1 MDAQRKCPWGAPSP
15 TIYSIKFLP
24 YATAD
29 CLSVQSECEARKRE
43 LGAASRCN
51 VERGHRWFI
60 IKMTG
65 IKIVPTSEWQVLHRT
80 EECAERTWDRV
91 SGAPLVPKKN
101 LVIICPIRTY
111 LIRTNYRKGELMGL
125 TEKEAAERLKT
136 DGENVLAENKR
147 TGPAGIFIGQF
158 KDVMVM
164 ILLAAT
170 AISVLLGEITD
181 AVTIILIVLLNAILG
196 FIQEYRTEHTLE
208 ALRSMTAPTAKC
220 WRDGKLREIEAAK
233 LVVGDVVEVEA
244 GDRIPADCVIMNA
257 SGFFSDESVLTGES
271 AAVAKNAGN
280 QNDTDNSLNKENIIY
295 CGTSATK
302 GRCLAKVIAVGKNTQ
317 MGRISEMLTD
327 IDKEQTPLQKRL
339 AELGKTVAAICIFVC
354 IAVFAAGV
362 LRGEAV
368 FDMLM
373 MGITI
378 AIAAIPEGLPAT
390 VTIALALAVNRMLKQ
405 KALVNK
411 LHSVETL
418 GCTSV
423 ICSDKTGTITENKMT
438 ATELATADERYYFSG
453 MGYRISGSVTKSEE
467 GIAVNPVNEKA
478 LTESLIC
485 GVLCSTAKISAKA
498 PPKSRIRGQLSGRGE
513 WEVTGDPTEAAILI
527 AAAKA
532 GIMQTELAKNNRVL
546 AEFPFDSENRFM
558 AVHCFCGSEKR
569 IFFKGAEEVILP
581 RCSQYMDEKGS
592 MLPMTA
598 AVRKRL
604 SDAAEDMSGKALRV
618 LALAY
623 CVSDRFEHD
632 RGNLVFLGLVGMI
645 DPPREEAKAAIRKCA
660 TASVRTVMITGDHK
674 NTAVAVAKK
683 AGLLKGG
690 MAVTGAELDKMSDE
704 ELDRNIG
711 KYTVFARVEPVH
723 KLRIVRSFKRRG
735 EIVTM
740 TGDGVNDAPAIKEA
754 DVGVAMGIT
763 GTDVTKQAADV
774 ILLDDN
780 LATLVGAVEQGRCVY
795 ANIRR
800 FVRYLLSC
808 NIGEVLTM
816 FLGILMGMPVVLLP
830 VQLLLVNLVTD
841 GLPAIALGMEP
852 PESGIMSRPPR
863 KSTEGFFSG
872 GLMGKIVFR
881 GIFIGL
887 STLASFAAILHM
899 GGSVEAART
908 AALITLVVSQLI
920 HVFECKS
927 ETKSLFGINIFSNIK
942 LIAAVGI
949 SAAVLVAAVAVPQL
963 RVVFE
968 TVGLDSQQLLTALG
982 FSAAVPLLSN
992 FPLFRH

>member
-1 MDAQRKCPWGAPSP
+1 
-15 TIYSIKFLP
+15 
-24 YATAD
+24 
-29 CLSVQSECEARKRE
+29 
-43 LGAASRCN
+43 
-51 VERGHRWFI
+51 
-60 IKMTG
+60 
-65 IKIVPTSEWQVLHRT
+65 
-80 EECAERTWDRV
+80 
-91 SGAPLVPKKN
+91 
-101 LVIICPIRTY
+101 
-111 LIRTNYRKGELMGL
+111 MGL
-125 TEKEAAERLKT
+125 TEKEAAERLKS
-136 DGENVLAENKR
+136 DGENVLAENKK
-147 TGPAGIFIGQF
+147 TGPASIFIGQF

-170 AISVLLGEITD
+170 GISVLLGEITD

-220 WRDGKLREIEAAK
+220 WRDGVLKEIEAAK
-233 LVVGDVVEVEA
+233 LVVGDAVELEA
-244 GDRIPADCVIMNA
+244 GDRIPADCVIINA
-257 SGFFSDESVLTGES
+257 AGFFSDESILTGES
-271 AAVAKNAGN
+271 TSVEKKAGN
-280 QNDTDNSLNKENIIY
+280 QNDTDNSLNKENIVY
-295 CGTSATK
+295 CGASATK
-302 GRCLAKVIAVGKNTQ
+302 GRCLARVIAVGKKTQ

-327 IDKEQTPLQKRL
+327 IDKEQTPLQKKL
-339 AELGKTVAAICIFVC
+339 AELGKAVAVICLIVC
-354 IAVFAAGV
+354 AAVFSAGV
-362 LRGEAV
+362 LRGEKV

-438 ATELATADERYYFSG
+438 ATELATVGEQYYFSG
-453 MGYRISGSVTKSEE
+453 MGYRISGGVTKSAE
-467 GIAVNPVNEKA
+467 GIAVNPKNEKA
-478 LTESLIC
+478 LTAALVC
-485 GVLCSTAKISAKA
+485 GVMCSTAKISAKM
-498 PPKSRIRGQLSGRGE
+498 PTKSRMRGQISGRGE

-532 GIMQTELAKNNRVL
+532 GIMQTELAVKYRKLN
-546 AEFPFDSENRFM
+546 EFPFDSENRFM
-558 AVHCFCGSEKR
+558 AVHCLSGSEK
-569 IFFKGAEEVILP
+569 IIYFKGAEEVILP
-581 RCSQYMDEKGS
+581 RCSQYMDENGESAAMTESVRRELSK
-592 MLPMTA
+592 TA
-598 AVRKRL
+598 AEM
-604 SDAAEDMSGKALRV
+604 SDKALRV
-618 LALAY
+618 LALA
-623 CVSDRFEHD
+623 CCESEEFTAD
-632 RGNLVFLGLVGMI
+632 RGNLTFLGLIGMI

-674 NTAVAVAKK
+674 NTAVAVARK

-690 MAVTGAELDKMSDE
+690 MAMTGAELDRMSDE

-711 KYTVFARVEPVH
+711 KYTVFARVEPIH

-754 DVGVAMGIT
+754 DVGVAMGVT

-780 LATLVGAVEQGRCVY
+780 LATLVSAVEQGRCVY
-795 ANIRR
+795 ANIRK

-816 FLGILMGMPVVLLP
+816 FLGIIMGMPIVLLP
-830 VQLLLVNLVTD
+830 VQILLVNLVTD
-841 GLPAIALGMEP
+841 GLPAIALGMDP
-852 PESGIMSRPPR
+852 PESGIMNRPPR
-863 KSTEGFFSG
+863 KSSEGFFSG

-887 STLASFAAILHM
+887 STLASFAAALHM
-899 GGSVEAART
+899 GGSLEAART
-908 AALITLVVSQLI
+908 AALITLVMSQLI
-920 HVFECKS
+920 HVFECRS
-927 ETKSLFGINIFSNIK
+927 ETKSLFGINLFGNVKLLLAVAVSAGA
-942 LIAAVGI
+942 LIAAI
-949 SAAVLVAAVAVPQL
+949 AVPQL
-963 RVVFE
+963 QVVFE
-968 TVGLDSQQLLTALG
+968 TVQLTSEQLLAALG
-982 FSAAVPLLSN
+982 FSAAVPLMSN
-992 FPLFRH
+992 LPIFRKK

>member
-1 MDAQRKCPWGAPSP
+1 
-15 TIYSIKFLP
+15 
-24 YATAD
+24 
-29 CLSVQSECEARKRE
+29 
-43 LGAASRCN
+43 
-51 VERGHRWFI
+51 
-60 IKMTG
+60 
-65 IKIVPTSEWQVLHRT
+65 
-80 EECAERTWDRV
+80 
-91 SGAPLVPKKN
+91 
-101 LVIICPIRTY
+101 
-111 LIRTNYRKGELMGL
+111 MGL

-136 DGENVLAENKR
+136 DGENVLAESKR

-164 ILLAAT
+164 ILLIAT
-170 AISVLLGEITD
+170 AVSVLLGEITD
-181 AVTIILIVLLNAILG
+181 AVTIILIVLLNAVLG

-220 WRDGKLREIEAAK
+220 WRDGVLKEIEAAK
-233 LVVGDVVEVEA
+233 LVVGDMVEIEA
-244 GDRIPADCVIMNA
+244 GDRIPADCTVVNA
-257 SGFFSDESVLTGES
+257 SGFFSDESILTGES
-271 AAVAKNAGN
+271 SAVAKNPGN
-280 QNDTDNSLNKENIIY
+280 QSDTDNSLNKENIVY
-295 CGTSATK
+295 CGASATK
-302 GRCLAKVIAVGKNTQ
+302 GRCLARVIAVGRQTQ

-339 AELGKTVAAICIFVC
+339 AELGRAVAVICLIVC
-354 IAVFAAGV
+354 IAVFSAGV
-362 LRGEAV
+362 LRGEKV

-373 MGITI
+373 TGITI

-438 ATELATADERYYFSG
+438 VTELASAGERYYFSG
-453 MGYRISGSVTKSEE
+453 MGYRISGGVTKSDE
-467 GIAVNPVNEKA
+467 GIAVNPKNEKS
-478 LTESLIC
+478 LTEALIC
-485 GVLCSTAKISAKA
+485 GVICSTARISAKM
-498 PPKSRIRGQLSGRGE
+498 PPKSRIRGQISGRGE
-513 WEVTGDPTEAAILI
+513 WDVTGDPTEAAILI

-532 GIMQTELAKNNRVL
+532 GIMQTELAISIKRL

-558 AVHCFCGSEKR
+558 AVHCADHSERR
-569 IFFKGAEEVILP
+569 IYFKGAEEVLLP
-581 RCSQYMDEKGS
+581 RCSQYMGEKGEI
-592 MLPMTA
+592 LPLTA
-598 AVRKRL
+598 NVRRKL
-604 SDAAEDMSGKALRV
+604 SEAAAEMSDKALRV
-618 LALAY
+618 LVLAS
-623 CVSDRFEHD
+623 CVSEEFEPD

-645 DPPREEAKAAIRKCA
+645 DPPREEAKTAIRKCA
-660 TASVRTVMITGDHK
+660 SASVRTVMITGDHK

-690 MAVTGAELDKMSDE
+690 KAVTGAELDKMSDE

-711 KYTVFARVEPVH
+711 KYTVFARVEPIH
-723 KLRIVRSFKRRG
+723 KLRIVRSFKRKG

-795 ANIRR
+795 SNIRK

-816 FLGILMGMPVVLLP
+816 FLGIIMGMPIVLLP
-830 VQLLLVNLVTD
+830 VQILLVNLVTD

-852 PESGIMSRPPR
+852 PERDIMSKPPR
-863 KSTEGFFSG
+863 KSSEGFFSG

-887 STLASFAAILHM
+887 STLASFAMILHT

-908 AALITLVVSQLI
+908 AALITLVMSQLI

-927 ETKSLFGINIFSNIK
+927 ETKSLFRINLFSNIK
-942 LIAAVGI
+942 LILAVGVSAAALAAAV
-949 SAAVLVAAVAVPQL
+949 VVPQL
-963 RVVFE
+963 QPVFE
-968 TVGLDSQQLLTALG
+968 TVRLSSEQLLTALG
-982 FSAAVPLLSN
+982 FSAAVPLLSSLTMFN
-992 FPLFRH
+992 GKRAD

>member
-1 MDAQRKCPWGAPSP
+1 
-15 TIYSIKFLP
+15 
-24 YATAD
+24 
-29 CLSVQSECEARKRE
+29 
-43 LGAASRCN
+43 
-51 VERGHRWFI
+51 
-60 IKMTG
+60 
-65 IKIVPTSEWQVLHRT
+65 
-80 EECAERTWDRV
+80 
-91 SGAPLVPKKN
+91 
-101 LVIICPIRTY
+101 
-111 LIRTNYRKGELMGL
+111 MGL

-438 ATELATADERYYFSG
+438 ATELATADDRYYFSG

-513 WEVTGDPTEAAILI
+513 WDVTGDPTEAAILI

-532 GIMQTELAKNNRVL
+532 GIMQTELAKSNRVL

-581 RCSQYMDEKGS
+581 RCSQYMNEKGS

-852 PESGIMSRPPR
+852 PESGIMNRPPR

-968 TVGLDSQQLLTALG
+968 TVGLTSQQLLTALG